1 MTEKMKKG
9 KKERKQFAEGVRDG
23 LPIALGYFAVAFS
36 LGIVAK
42 RAGLTPFEGFL
53 ASILTNASAGENAGF
68 LVIRENSGLAVMA
81 LMTLVASSRYFLMAC
96 SLSQKFDPNMPFRHR
111 LLIAFDLTDEIFGA
125 QIARPGFVCPA
136 YTYGLFVLPLIG
148 WSSGTALGIVT
159 GNALPAN
166 IVSALSVALYGMFI
180 AIVVP
185 PAKKDKVVAG
195 TVIVSLL
202 LSFAFSRLPFIRDL
216 SEGVRIL
223 ILTVLISALAA
234 FFFPI
239 KDEEEQQ
246 VLTEMTE
253 PEQVLSDTAEPPEGG
268 LHE

>member
-1 MTEKMKKG
+1 MTAKATTRKKLNNP
-9 KKERKQFAEGVRDG
+9 FLEGVRDG

-36 LGIVAK
+36 LGIMAK
-42 RAGLTPFEGFL
+42 KAGLTPFEGFL
-53 ASILTNASAGENAGF
+53 ASFLTNASAGENAGF
-68 LVIRENSGLAVMA
+68 LVIREDSGLAVMA
-81 LMTLVASSRYFLMAC
+81 LMTLVASARYFLMAC
-96 SLSQKFDPNMPFRHR
+96 SLSQRFDPKMPFYHR
-111 LLIAFDLTDEIFGA
+111 LLIGFDLTDEIFGA
-125 QIARPGFVCPA
+125 QIARPGNVCPA

-202 LSFAFSRLPFIRDL
+202 LSFALSRLPVVSEL

-223 ILTVLISALAA
+223 ILTVVISAGAA
-234 FFFPI
+234 LLFPI
-239 KDEEEQQ
+239 K
-246 VLTEMTE
+246 
-253 PEQVLSDTAEPPEGG
+253 EGDA
-268 LHE
+268 HE